1 MERLSLEVKVFTLP
15 TCSTCPVAKNIA
27 SEVAKEFN
35 VRYREIS
42 LATKEGWDEGL
53 AYDIMSTPSIVID
66 EDVIV
71 RGRLVSKERLSE
83 EVKKRIEKWEERAYK
98 EQPKSF

>member
-1 MERLSLEVKVFTLP
+1 VV
-15 TCSTCPVAKNIA
+15 KNIA

-35 VRYREIS
+35 VRYREVN
-42 LATKEGWDEGL
+42 LATKEGLDEGS

-71 RGRLVSKERLSE
+71 RGRVISKEKLLE
-83 EVKKRIEKWEERAYK
+83 EVRKRIEKWEERAYK
-98 EQPKSF
+98 ERSRSF